1 MVRFKATYVQKMSP
15 IRMIKHTLTIS
26 YTFGFSSSLVGVAVV
41 IVDSL
46 DGAHILQSIVRTK
59 EQTNVVLTRRNS
71 CTGTYP
77 Q

>member
-46 DGAHILQSIVRTK
+46 DWCAYIVIDCKNEGANIRYK
-59 EQTNVVLTRRNS
+59 
-71 CTGTYP
+71 
-77 Q
+77 